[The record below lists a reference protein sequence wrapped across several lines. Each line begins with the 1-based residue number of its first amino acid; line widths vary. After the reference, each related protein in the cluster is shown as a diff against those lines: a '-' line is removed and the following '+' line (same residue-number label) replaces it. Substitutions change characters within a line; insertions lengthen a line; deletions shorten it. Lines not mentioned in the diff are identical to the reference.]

1 MSREL
6 WSLRVELLNGEWE
19 VQRRPTVVL
28 VGQERGG
35 HLIISN
41 AVPLVSS
48 LVQQC
53 QDQQDN
59 HWKAVQTGIR
69 EAKSNI
75 ATVSSKVQSGN
86 DKLKTVLAG
95 ILLFG
100 WICVGA
106 WNTGGAVKV
115 TQPVRYNMRT

>member
-35 HLIISN
+35 HLNISN
-41 AVPLVSS
+41 AVSLVSS

-86 DKLKTVLAG
+86 DNLKTVPAG
-95 ILLFG
+95 IHSQVCSLWVDFFGLLEHWWG
-100 WICVGA
+100 
-106 WNTGGAVKV
+106 
-115 TQPVRYNMRT
+115 